1 MMQEYLSAGLVGG
14 SESSETFS
22 GVVLLAG
29 ATVVNGAAVVVD
41 AAVVVVETDTVV

>member
-29 ATVVNGAAVVVD
+29 ATVINGAAVVVD